1 VALNAEPTEG
11 DAGVGAAWQAYCRG
25 IDREQMRRS
34 KSSKT
39 KRGCALPRS
48 TSSYVTPI
56 DFGSPRLAA
65 WTRGYTPLSGIP
77 DEFLDRD
84 GSIRTH
90 WRHMLSVLAA
100 FEPSDMQQ
108 RFASADR
115 RIRNRGLT
123 YRVAGEKDERVWPIS
138 RMPLL
143 ITASEWRRI
152 AEGVIQRAELLE
164 RVLADV
170 YGEGELVTTGAVP
183 AAAITGS
190 NDYVAAMRKVKPPG
204 GRWLRLYAVDIGR
217 GPDGS
222 WWALGDRAQAP
233 SGCGYA
239 LENRLVVSQAFPDLY
254 SKLNVE
260 RLAPFFRGLGAGLKS
275 SGQRAEPR
283 IGILSPGPLSL
294 TYYEQAYLA
303 RYLGLLLVEG
313 DDLVMREGRI
323 FVRTIAGLKRCDVIW
338 RHIDADWCD
347 PLELNA
353 SSRIGVPGLLEA
365 IRQGGV
371 AIENMPGTGM
381 VESRAMLA
389 FLPALA
395 RRLLGRNLLMPNIA
409 TWWCGQPEERE
420 RVLDDFDKISI
431 ASAFSSDLPGVTGRA
446 SVLGEELTRR
456 ERARLRDAI
465 AVRGL
470 DYVGQEIVRLST
482 TPRWV
487 EDRLEP
493 RPFVLRVYCAATP
506 EGWQVMPGGFCRI
519 SERPDARAVS
529 MGDGVESAD
538 VWVISENPVEASSL
552 LPTPESVR
560 ITRLLGN
567 LPSRAADNLFWFGRY
582 LERAEATLR
591 IVRCLSARSVD
602 PDAPMRGRKSLEH
615 LVAVLVGWGAVDAV
629 GAAKGATAAV
639 NHGLR
644 DMACYGS
651 ALSLARSARQ
661 AASVIRERL
670 TLQTWELIGRLE
682 NSIGTS
688 PQMRLSAGEI
698 VDIADEA
705 LTIIAAL
712 SGLFDENFNRGAGW
726 VFYVMGRCVERGV
739 NTCRLLR
746 QFAGNGATEHT
757 LGVMLDLIDS
767 QITYSSRYLVG
778 VALAPVR
785 DMALLDPFNPR
796 SVVFQVSRIDEGIG
810 TLPDLRG
817 DGILEEP
824 KRLATL
830 LRAEL
835 TTERAERVDD
845 ASILSVENR
854 LLALAN
860 AIAARYFLQGAGQ
873 GRAEKVIGLA

>member
-1 VALNAEPTEG
+1 
-11 DAGVGAAWQAYCRG
+11 
-25 IDREQMRRS
+25 M
-34 KSSKT
+34 
-39 KRGCALPRS
+39 
-48 TSSYVTPI
+48 
-56 DFGSPRLAA
+56 LAA
-65 WTRGYTPLSGIP
+65 
-77 DEFLDRD
+77 
-84 GSIRTH
+84 
-90 WRHMLSVLAA
+90 LAS

-108 RFASADR
+108 RFAAADR
-115 RIRNRGLT
+115 RIRNRGLS

-143 ITASEWRRI
+143 IAELEWRRI
-152 AEGVIQRAELLE
+152 AEGVAQRADLLE
-164 RVLADV
+164 RVLSDV
-170 YGEGELVTTGAVP
+170 YGRGELVADGALP

-190 NDYVAAMRKVKPPG
+190 IDYVAAMRGVRPPG
-204 GRWLRLYAVDIGR
+204 GRWIRLYAVDIGR

-222 WWALGDRAQAP
+222 WWALGDRTQAP

-254 SKLNVE
+254 SQLNVE
-260 RLAPFFRGLGAGLKS
+260 RLAPFFRALGAGLKS

-303 RYLGLLLVEG
+303 RYLGFLLVEG
-313 DDLVMREGRI
+313 DDLVMRDGRV

-347 PLELNA
+347 PLELNT

-371 AIENMPGTGM
+371 AVENMPGTGFL
-381 VESRAMLA
+381 ESPVMLA

-395 RRLLGRNLLMPNIA
+395 RRLLGRKLLMPNIA

-420 RVLDDFDKISI
+420 RVLDDFHNISI
-431 ASAFSSDLPGVTGRA
+431 ASAFGNELPDMDGRT
-446 SVLGEELTRR
+446 SVVAGELSQS
-456 ERARLRDAI
+456 ERARMRDAI
-465 AVRGL
+465 ARRGL

-493 RPFVLRVYCAATP
+493 RPFVLRVYCAATRD
-506 EGWQVMPGGFCRI
+506 GWRVLPGGFCRI
-519 SERPDARAVS
+519 SDQLDARAVS

-538 VWVISENPVEASSL
+538 VWVLSDNPVEVSSL
-552 LPTPESVR
+552 LPSPDTVR

-591 IVRCLSARSVD
+591 VVRCLSARSVD
-602 PDAPMRGRKSLEH
+602 PEAPMRGRRSLEY
-615 LVAVLVGWGAVDAV
+615 LMAVLLGWGAVDTACV
-629 GAAKGATAAV
+629 EKGATV
-639 NHGLR
+639 TSIHGLR
-644 DMACYGS
+644 DAARYGS

-682 NSIGTS
+682 NAIGAT
-688 PQMRLSAGEI
+688 PDRRLSAGEV
-698 VDIADEA
+698 VDIADEGLA
-705 LTIIAAL
+705 TISAL

-726 VFYVMGRCVERGV
+726 VFYVLGRSVERGV

-757 LGVMLDLIDS
+757 LSVMLDLIDS

-778 VALAPVR
+778 VAIAPVR

-796 SVVFQVSRIDEGIG
+796 SVVFQVGRIDEGIS
-810 TLPDLRG
+810 TLPDLRR
-817 DGILEEP
+817 DGIFEEP
-824 KRLATL
+824 KRLSTL

-835 TTERAERVDD
+835 STERAERLDD
-845 ASILSVENR
+845 SIVLSIESR

-860 AIAARYFLQGAGQ
+860 AIAARYFLQGGDQ
-873 GRAEKVIGLA
+873 GRAEKVMGLA

>member
-1 VALNAEPTEG
+1 L
-11 DAGVGAAWQAYCRG
+11 AG
-25 IDREQMRRS
+25 
-34 KSSKT
+34 
-39 KRGCALPRS
+39 S
-48 TSSYVTPI
+48 TSTAVAAK
-56 DFGSPRLAA
+56 DFGAKRLEA
-65 WTRGYTPLSGIP
+65 WTSAYSPLPGIP
-77 DEFLDRD
+77 DEFMDAD
-84 GSIRTH
+84 GRSRPH
-90 WRHMLSVLAA
+90 WQRMLSAFAA
-100 FEPSDMQQ
+100 FEPSEMQQ
-108 RFASADR
+108 RFARADR
-115 RIRNRGLT
+115 RIRNRGLS
-123 YRVAGEKDERVWPIS
+123 YRVAGEKDERIWPVS

-143 ITASEWRRI
+143 ITEFEWRRI
-152 AEGVIQRAELLE
+152 SRGVTQRAELLE
-164 RVLADV
+164 RILADV
-170 YGEGELVTTGAVP
+170 YSEGQLIAANALP
-183 AAAITGS
+183 AAAVTGTM
-190 NDYVAAMRKVKPPG
+190 DYVGAMRGVKPPG

-254 SKLNVE
+254 SQLNVE
-260 RLAPFFRGLGAGLKS
+260 RLAPFFRALGTGLKS

-283 IGILSPGPLSL
+283 IGILSPGPLSQ

-303 RYLGLLLVEG
+303 RYLGFLLVEG

-371 AIENMPGTGM
+371 TVENMPGTGM
-381 VESRAMLA
+381 VEARAMLA
-389 FLPALA
+389 FLPALS
-395 RRLLGRNLLMPNIA
+395 RRLLGQDLLMPNIA
-409 TWWCGQPEERE
+409 TWWCGQSHERE
-420 RVLDDFDKISI
+420 RVLDEFDGISI
-431 ASAFSSDLPGVTGRA
+431 APAFGNELPGMKGRA
-446 SVLGEELTRR
+446 SVIGEELTHK
-456 ERARLRDAI
+456 ERAHLRDAI
-465 AVRGL
+465 ATRGL

-482 TPRWV
+482 TPCWV
-487 EDRLEP
+487 QGKLEP
-493 RPFVLRVYCAATP
+493 RPFLLRVYCAATP
-506 EGWQVMPGGFCRI
+506 EGWRVMPGGFCRI
-519 SERPDARAVS
+519 SDRSDARAVS
-529 MGDGVESAD
+529 MGGGVESAD
-538 VWVISENPVEASSL
+538 VWVLAESPVEVSSL
-552 LPTPESVR
+552 LPSRESVR

-582 LERAEATLR
+582 LERVEATLR
-591 IVRCLSARSVD
+591 VVRCLSARSVD
-602 PDAPMRGRKSLEH
+602 PDAPMNIGRQSLEH
-615 LVAVLVGWGAVDAV
+615 LMGVLVGWGAIDA
-629 GAAKGATAAV
+629 ATLAKGPTDAS
-639 NHGLR
+639 NQGLR
-644 DMACYGS
+644 DPANYGS

-670 TLQTWELIGRLE
+670 TLATWVLINRLESALGSTIGR
-682 NSIGTS
+682 
-688 PQMRLSAGEI
+688 RLSAGEI
-698 VDIADEA
+698 VDLADDA

-746 QFAGNGATEHT
+746 LFAGNNATEHT

-796 SVVFQVSRIDEGIG
+796 SVAFQVNRIDEGIS
-810 TLPDLRG
+810 TLPLLRR

-830 LRAEL
+830 LGAEL
-835 TTERAERVDD
+835 TTERAETLDD
-845 ASILSVENR
+845 ARILAIEQR
-854 LLALAN
+854 LLTLAN
-860 AIAARYFLQGAGQ
+860 AIAARYFLQGAGH
-873 GRAEKVIGLA
+873 GRAEKVTGLA

>member
-1 VALNAEPTEG
+1 VSGRTSPAVAA
-11 DAGVGAAWQAYCRG
+11 
-25 IDREQMRRS
+25 
-34 KSSKT
+34 K
-39 KRGCALPRS
+39 
-48 TSSYVTPI
+48 
-56 DFGSPRLAA
+56 DFGAKRLEA
-65 WTRGYTPLSGIP
+65 WTSGYVPLSGIP
-77 DEFLDRD
+77 DEFMDAD
-84 GSIRTH
+84 GRSRPH
-90 WRHMLSVLAA
+90 WRQLLSTLAGY
-100 FEPSDMQQ
+100 EPGEMQQ
-108 RFASADR
+108 RFAAADR
-115 RIRNRGLT
+115 RIRNRGLS

-143 ITASEWRRI
+143 IPEDEWRQV
-152 AEGVIQRAELLE
+152 AKGVVQRADLLE

-170 YGEGELVTTGAVP
+170 YGEGRLITEGALP
-183 AAAITGS
+183 AAVITGS
-190 NDYVAAMRKVKPPG
+190 VDYVAAMRHVKPPG

-217 GPDGS
+217 GPDGA

-254 SKLNVE
+254 SQLNVE
-260 RLAPFFRGLGAGLKS
+260 RLAPFFRALRTGLKS
-275 SGQRAEPR
+275 AGHRAEPR
-283 IGILSPGPLSL
+283 IGILSPGPLSS

-303 RYLGLLLVEG
+303 RYLGFLLVEG
-313 DDLVMREGRI
+313 DDLVMSEGRV

-365 IRQGGV
+365 VRRDGV
-371 AIENMPGTGM
+371 AVENMPGTGM
-381 VESRAMLA
+381 VESRALLA

-395 RRLLGRNLLMPNIA
+395 RSFLGQDLLMPNIA
-409 TWWCGQPEERE
+409 TWWCGQPHERE
-420 RVLDDFDKISI
+420 RVLDELDSISI
-431 ASAFSSDLPGVTGRA
+431 ASAFNNNLPGMRDQTG
-446 SVLGEELTRR
+446 VVGNELTRS
-456 ERARLRDAI
+456 ERACLRDAI

-470 DYVGQEIVRLST
+470 DFVGQEIVRLST

-506 EGWQVMPGGFCRI
+506 DGWRVMPGGFCRI
-519 SERPDARAVS
+519 SDRADARAVS

-538 VWVISENPVEASSL
+538 VWVLARNPVEPSSL
-552 LPTPESVR
+552 LPSRERVR
-560 ITRLLGN
+560 IMRLLGN

-582 LERAEATLR
+582 LERTEATLR
-591 IVRCLSARSVD
+591 VVRCLSARSVD
-602 PDAPMRGRKSLEH
+602 PDAPMRVGRQSLDR
-615 LVAVLVGWGAVDAV
+615 LMGVLVGWGAIDAATLAR
-629 GAAKGATAAV
+629 GAAAAS
-639 NHGLR
+639 NESLCDGDR
-644 DMACYGS
+644 YGS
-651 ALSLARSARQ
+651 ALSLTRAARS

-670 TLQTWELIGRLE
+670 THQTWELIGRLE
-682 NSIGTS
+682 SSIE
-688 PQMRLSAGEI
+688 PFPARQLSAGEI
-698 VDIADEA
+698 VDLADDA

-726 VFYVMGRCVERGV
+726 VFYVMGRCVERGA

-746 QFAGNGATEHT
+746 QFAGSDATEPT

-796 SVVFQVSRIDEGIG
+796 SVLFQVNRIDEGIA
-810 TLPDLRG
+810 TLPVLRS

-824 KRLATL
+824 KRLTTL
-830 LRAEL
+830 LSAEL
-835 TTERAERVDD
+835 TTDRAETLDD
-845 ASILSVENR
+845 SRILAVEQR

-860 AIAARYFLQGAGQ
+860 AIAARYFLQGASQ
-873 GRAEKVIGLA
+873 ERAEKVTGLA